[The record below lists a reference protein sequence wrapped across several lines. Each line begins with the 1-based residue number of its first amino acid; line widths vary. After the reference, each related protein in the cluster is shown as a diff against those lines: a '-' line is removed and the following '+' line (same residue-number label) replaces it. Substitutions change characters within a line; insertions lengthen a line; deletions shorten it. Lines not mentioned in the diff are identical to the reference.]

1 MIGREQEMKKL
12 LQRYEL
18 NKAESIAVYGR
29 RRVGKT
35 YLIDEA
41 LEGKITFRHAGLSPA
56 DNQRKGALAA
66 QLDHFYYSLQRHGI
80 QADHRPETWMEA
92 FFMLERWLEE
102 IDDGNR
108 QVVFLDELP
117 WMDTPRSGFIA
128 AFEGFWNT
136 WGCHRKNLMLVVC
149 GSASSWI
156 LDNLINNHGGLYNR
170 VTCEIRLL
178 PFTLHECESFLKEK
192 GINFSKYD
200 IVQSYMILGGIP
212 FYMDYFEKELSF
224 AQNIDNLFF
233 SDSAVLSDEYDR
245 LFSSIFSNPAL
256 MKNIVELLFTR
267 NAGFT
272 RGEIIE
278 KLHMSSGGTLSLC
291 LKSLIGSG
299 FVIKYVPFGMNK
311 NEEHYK
317 LVDPFCMFYLHF
329 ISQQKKADRS
339 FWTHNQNNPAVNS
352 WRGFSFENV
361 CFNHIEQIKKALGI
375 SGVRTTHSVWSKR
388 GDDIDGTQIDLLIER
403 DDHVINACEI
413 KFYSSEFSVDKAYDR
428 VLRNR
433 MQLLAAEIS
442 PKVSVY
448 NTLITTYGLH
458 RNEYSDD
465 FVRVVTMDDLF

>member
-12 LQRYEL
+12 LQRYER
-18 NKAESIAVYGR
+18 NKAEFIAVYGR

-170 VTCEIRLL
+170 VTCEIKLL

-233 SDSAVLSDEYDR
+233 SESAVLSDEYDR

-256 MKNIVELLFTR
+256 MKNIVELLYTR
-267 NAGFT
+267 NAGYT

-465 FVRVVTMDDLF
+465 FVQVVTMDDLF

>member
-12 LQRYEL
+12 LQRYER
-18 NKAESIAVYGR
+18 NKAEFVAIYGR

-35 YLIDEA
+35 YLVDEA

-66 QLDHFYYSLQRHGI
+66 QLDHFYYSLQLHGI
-80 QADHRPETWMEA
+80 QTDHRPETWMEA
-92 FFMLERWLEE
+92 FFMLEKWLEE
-102 IDDGNR
+102 IDDGTR

-117 WMDTPRSGFIA
+117 WMDTPRSGFVA

-156 LDNLINNHGGLYNR
+156 LDNLINSHGGLYNR

-178 PFTLHECESFLKEK
+178 PFTLHECEAFLKEK

-212 FYMDYFEKELSF
+212 FYLDYYERDLSF
-224 AQNIDNLFF
+224 AQNIDNILF
-233 SDSAVLSDEYDR
+233 SDHAVLSGEYDR
-245 LFSSIFSNPAL
+245 LFSSIFSNPSL
-256 MKNIVELLFTR
+256 MKNIVELLYTR
-267 NAGFT
+267 NAGYT

-278 KLHMSSGGTLSLC
+278 KLRISSGGTLSSC
-291 LKSLIGSG
+291 LNSLICSG

-311 NEEHYK
+311 NEDHYK

-339 FWTHNQNNPAVNS
+339 FWTHNQNNPVVNS
-352 WRGFSFENV
+352 WRGFAFENV
-361 CFNHIEQIKKALGI
+361 CFNHIEEIKKALGI
-375 SGVRTTHSVWSKR
+375 SGVRTTHSAWSKR
-388 GDDIDGTQIDLLIER
+388 GDDNDGTQIDLLIER

-433 MQLLAAEIS
+433 MQLLSAEIS

-465 FVRVVTMDDLF
+465 FVQVVTMDDLF